1 VTPDLAPGAAPAAA
15 PTTTLHYLPVAL
27 FGGVMGLTG
36 LASAW
41 RQASILFGAPAWPG
55 QALSVLALLAFSL
68 LTGAYA
74 VKSVASLA
82 AVRAEFD
89 SPVAG
94 PLFGT
99 PIISL
104 LLLPLVMAE
113 YSLPL
118 ARALWCIGA
127 FGMTLL
133 AWLIVNRWIGE
144 RQQNSHAVPA
154 WIVPV
159 VGLIDVPL
167 AIPALHWTQYH
178 GLMMFALAVGLF
190 FAVPL
195 FTIILSRLMF
205 DTPIAPAMQPTLL
218 ILVAPFSV
226 GFSAY
231 VSTTGTVDA
240 FAQALYMLMLFLL
253 AVVVHRVRHLRQ
265 CCPFRFAWWSAS
277 FPLAASAGAA
287 LRYAAHARDAWTD
300 AIAIALLVI
309 ATTVVLALLAW
320 TVSGI
325 WRGDLQK
332 LSGP

>member
-1 VTPDLAPGAAPAAA
+1 MPEIAARTAPA

-36 LASAW
+36 LANAW
-41 RQASILFGAPAWPG
+41 RQAPVLFGAPVWPG
-55 QALSVLALLAFSL
+55 QALSILALLAFCL

-74 VKSVASLA
+74 VKAFASLA
-82 AVRAEFD
+82 AVRAEFAH
-89 SPVAG
+89 PVAG

-104 LLLPLVMAE
+104 LLLPLVLAE

-144 RQQNSHAVPA
+144 RQQNFHAVPA

-159 VGLIDVPL
+159 VGMIDVPL
-167 AIPALHWTQYH
+167 AVPVLQWMHLH
-178 GLMMFALAVGLF
+178 GLMMFALSVGLF

-205 DTPIAPAMQPTLL
+205 DTPLTPAMQPSLL

-231 VSTTGTVDA
+231 FSTTGAVDA

-253 AVVVHRVRHLRQ
+253 AVLLSRVRHLRQ
-265 CCPFRFAWWSAS
+265 CCPFRVAWWSAS
-277 FPLAASAGAA
+277 FPLAASASAA
-287 LRYAAHARDAWTD
+287 LRYAAYARNAWTD
-300 AIAIALLVI
+300 AIAIALLAIASTVI
-309 ATTVVLALLAW
+309 LALLAW
-320 TVSGI
+320 TASGI
-325 WRGDLQK
+325 WRGDLQN